1 MVADGRHVD
10 AGAEPKRGD
19 ALQLIF
25 SIFLGVLIV
34 VVVGVGVWTFYPPPD
49 SENSPKQQEIQKL
62 YREQEQYNIKLGGGS
77 LEATQ
82 QAEYERLQKRINAL
96 QDEIQEIRR
105 TWAVNTSI
113 IVISIATF
121 LMAVSLFLPELARV
135 FSNGILLGG
144 LFTVLYG
151 TGVSFVGGDS
161 RARFYVVLAALVLSL
176 AVGYLR
182 FVLRSRQIAERP
194 AVTTA
199 PSGAAGV
206 PVSGPAD
213 AGAMASLNARVT
225 ELERRAAAAA
235 AALGE
240 PRDRD

>member
-1 MVADGRHVD
+1 MVADTRQGS
-10 AGAEPKRGD
+10 AAAEPKRAD

-62 YREQEQYNIKLGGGS
+62 YREQEQYNIKVGGS
-77 LEATQ
+77 LNATE
-82 QAEYERLQKRINAL
+82 QAEYERIQKEINAV
-96 QDEIQEIRR
+96 QDEIQETRR

-121 LMAVSLFLPELARV
+121 LMAVSLFLPEMARV

-176 AVGYLR
+176 AIGYLR
-182 FVLRSRQIAERP
+182 FVLRSRRLAEQP
-194 AVTTA
+194 AVA
-199 PSGAAGV
+199 AVPAGAVVA
-206 PVSGPAD
+206 GPAD
-213 AGAMASLNARVT
+213 AGALAGLNARVT

-240 PRDRD
+240 PSDRD